1 MEACMTTEDAK
12 TSLRRR
18 TVLAAVAAA
27 LGLATVG
34 SSEAA
39 GPALVDLQVID
50 RETGE
55 PARVWRHAGRLYV
68 AGRPGALYSLRV
80 TNNTPG
86 RVLAVMS
93 VDGVNILTGQT
104 AGYNQR
110 GYVFGPYETY
120 DVSGWRKSDSQ
131 VAAFTF
137 APLSRSY
144 AARTGRPNDVG
155 VIGVAVFEERVYY
168 APPPLAVAPAAP
180 QWEGPAG
187 EESADRAEGLIVQG
201 APAAPPPQSSVRA
214 APSAQ
219 AARRSERLG
228 TGHGRRE
235 WSQVTTVA
243 FERATTYPRF
253 IQQIE
258 YDSYDNLVARGVIPR
273 YRPRPTPPH
282 PRPFPGNGY
291 VPDPPYGR

>member
-1 MEACMTTEDAK
+1 MTTAKNAK
-12 TSLRRR
+12 TTLRRR

-27 LGLATVG
+27 IGLAGVG
-34 SSEAA
+34 RSEAA
-39 GPALVDLQVID
+39 GPALVDLQIID
-50 RETGE
+50 RETGQ
-55 PARVWRHAGRLYV
+55 AAHVWRHGGRLFV
-68 AGRPGALYSLRV
+68 AGRPGARYSLRV
-80 TNNTPG
+80 ANNTPG

-104 AGYNQR
+104 AGYGQR

-155 VIGVAVFEERVYY
+155 VIGVAVFEERVY
-168 APPPLAVAPAAP
+168 APPPLAVSPAPADEA
-180 QWEGPAG
+180 A
-187 EESADRAEGLIVQG
+187 AEGLIVQG
-201 APAAPPPQSSVRA
+201 APAAPPSDARS

-219 AARRSERLG
+219 AARPSERLG

-235 WSQVTTVA
+235 WSQVTTVP
-243 FERATTYPRF
+243 FEGATSYPRF
-253 IQQIE
+253 VQQIE
-258 YDSYDNLVARGVIPR
+258 YDSYENLVARGVIPR
-273 YRPRPTPPH
+273 YRRRPTPPH
-282 PRPFPGNGY
+282 PQPFPQDNGY
-291 VPDPPYGR
+291 VPDPPYAR

>member
-1 MEACMTTEDAK
+1 MTTTEAK

-18 TVLAAVAAA
+18 TVLAAAAA
-27 LGLATVG
+27 AMGLAVVG

-39 GPALVDLQVID
+39 GPELVDLQVID

-55 PARVWRHAGRLYV
+55 PARVWRHGGRFFV

-168 APPPLAVAPAAP
+168 APPPAPLAVSPSPADEA
-180 QWEGPAG
+180 A
-187 EESADRAEGLIVQG
+187 AEGLIVQG
-201 APAAPPPQSSVRA
+201 APMAPTAPPAVTRS

-243 FERATTYPRF
+243 FERATSYPRF
-253 IQQIE
+253 IRQIE

-282 PRPFPGNGY
+282 PRPFPQDNGY

>member
-1 MEACMTTEDAK
+1 MTTTEAK

-18 TVLAAVAAA
+18 TVLAAAAA
-27 LGLATVG
+27 AMGLAVVG

-39 GPALVDLQVID
+39 GPELVDLQVID

-55 PARVWRHAGRLYV
+55 PARVWRHGGRFFV

-104 AGYNQR
+104 ASYSQR
-110 GYVFGPYETY
+110 GYVFGPYESYEVT
-120 DVSGWRKSDSQ
+120 GWRKSDSQ

-155 VIGVAVFEERVYY
+155 VIGVAVFEERVY
-168 APPPLAVAPAAP
+168 APPPLAVSPAAP
-180 QWEGPAG
+180 EYGGRATG
-187 EESADRAEGLIVQG
+187 DYADESVEGLIVQG
-201 APAAPPPQSSVRA
+201 APAAPPPSVR

-228 TGHGRRE
+228 TAHGQRE
-235 WSQVTTVA
+235 WSQVTTVP
-243 FERATTYPRF
+243 FERATTSPRF
-253 IQQIE
+253 IRQIE

-273 YRPRPTPPH
+273 YRPRPTPPY
-282 PRPFPGNGY
+282 PRPFPQEGY

>member
-1 MEACMTTEDAK
+1 MEACMTTADGAK

-27 LGLATVG
+27 MGLAAVG
-34 SSEAA
+34 GSQAA
-39 GPALVDLQVID
+39 GPALVDVEIID
-50 RETGE
+50 RQTGQ
-55 PARVWRHAGRLYV
+55 AAQVWRHAGRLYV

-104 AGYNQR
+104 AGYGQR

-120 DVSGWRKSDSQ
+120 DVSGWRKSDSE

-155 VIGVAVFEERVYY
+155 VIGVAVFEERVY
-168 APPPLAVAPAAP
+168 APPVVASPEWSYP
-180 QWEGPAG
+180 RSR
-187 EESADRAEGLIVQG
+187 ESADGVEGLVVQG
-201 APAAPPPQSSVRA
+201 APAAPPPSVSTGA
-214 APSAQ
+214 SAQ
-219 AARRSERLG
+219 AAQRSERLG

-235 WSQVTTVA
+235 WSQVTTVP
-243 FERATTYPRF
+243 FERATSYPRF
-253 IQQIE
+253 IRQIE

-273 YRPRPTPPH
+273 YRPPTPPR
-282 PRPFPGNGY
+282 PRPFPQGDGY

>member
-1 MEACMTTEDAK
+1 MTTLEAAK
-12 TSLRRR
+12 TFLRRR

-27 LGLATVG
+27 MGLAAVG

-39 GPALVDLQVID
+39 APALVDLQIID
-50 RETGE
+50 RETGQ
-55 PARVWRHAGRLYV
+55 AAQVWQRAGRLYV
-68 AGRPGALYSLRV
+68 AGRPGARYSLRV

-93 VDGVNILTGQT
+93 VDGVNILTGET
-104 AGYNQR
+104 AGYGQR

-120 DVSGWRKSDSQ
+120 DVNGWRKSDSQ

-155 VIGVAVFEERVYY
+155 VIGVAVFEERVY
-168 APPPLAVAPAAP
+168 APPPLAIAPVAPEYGRAA
-180 QWEGPAG
+180 GDYAD
-187 EESADRAEGLIVQG
+187 ESVEGLVAQG
-201 APAAPPPQSSVRA
+201 APAPPPSDRA

-228 TGHGRRE
+228 TGHGARE
-235 WSQVTTVA
+235 WSQVTTVS
-243 FERATTYPRF
+243 FERATSYPRF
-253 IQQIE
+253 IRQIE

-273 YRPRPTPPH
+273 QRPRPTPY
-282 PRPFPGNGY
+282 PRPFPQDGY

>member
-1 MEACMTTEDAK
+1 MTTAEDAK

-27 LGLATVG
+27 LGLAAVG

-50 RETGE
+50 RETGQ

-93 VDGVNILTGQT
+93 VDGVNILTGQP
-104 AGYNQR
+104 AGYGQR

-131 VAAFTF
+131 IAAFTF

-155 VIGVAVFEERVYY
+155 VIGVAVFEERVY
-168 APPPLAVAPAAP
+168 APPPLAVSPAAP
-180 QWEGPAG
+180 EWGYPRG
-187 EESADRAEGLIVQG
+187 EESADRVEGLIVQG
-201 APAAPPPQSSVRA
+201 APAAPPPSDRA

-219 AARRSERLG
+219 MARPSERLG

-235 WSQVTTVA
+235 WSQVTTVP
-243 FERATTYPRF
+243 FERATAYPRF
-253 IQQIE
+253 IRQIE

-273 YRPRPTPPH
+273 HRPRPTPPH

-291 VPDPPYGR
+291 VPDPPYGG

>member
-1 MEACMTTEDAK
+1 MTTVEATTK
-12 TSLRRR
+12 SLRRR

-27 LGLATVG
+27 MGLAAVG

-39 GPALVDLQVID
+39 GPALVDLQVVD

-55 PARVWRHAGRLYV
+55 PARVWRHAGRLFV

-104 AGYNQR
+104 AGYGQR

-155 VIGVAVFEERVYY
+155 VIGVAVFEERVY
-168 APPPLAVAPAAP
+168 APPVAVAVPEWGYP
-180 QWEGPAG
+180 RGQ
-187 EESADRAEGLIVQG
+187 ESADQAEGLVVQG
-201 APAAPPPQSSVRA
+201 APAAPPPSVRA
-214 APSAQ
+214 APSAP
-219 AARRSERLG
+219 AAQRSERLG
-228 TGHGRRE
+228 TGHGQRE
-235 WSQVTTVA
+235 WSQVTTVP
-243 FERATTYPRF
+243 FERATSYPRF
-253 IQQIE
+253 IRQIE

-273 YRPRPTPPH
+273 QRPRPTPPH
-282 PRPFPGNGY
+282 PRPFPQDGY

>member
-1 MEACMTTEDAK
+1 MTTAEAK

-18 TVLAAVAAA
+18 TMLAAAAA
-27 LGLATVG
+27 AMGLAVAG

-39 GPALVDLQVID
+39 GPALVDVQIID
-50 RETGE
+50 RETGH
-55 PARVWRHAGRLYV
+55 AAHVWRHGGRLFV
-68 AGRPGALYSLRV
+68 AGRPGARYSLRV

-104 AGYNQR
+104 AGYQQR

-155 VIGVAVFEERVYY
+155 VIGVAVFEERVY
-168 APPPLAVAPAAP
+168 APPPLAVSPAVPERGRSYA
-180 QWEGPAG
+180 
-187 EESADRAEGLIVQG
+187 EESDAEGLAQG
-201 APAAPPPQSSVRA
+201 APAAAPPPSVSA

-219 AARRSERLG
+219 ARRSERLG

-235 WSQVTTVA
+235 WSQVTTVP
-243 FERATTYPRF
+243 FERATSYPRF
-253 IQQIE
+253 IRQIE

-273 YRPRPTPPH
+273 YRPWPRPPH
-282 PRPFPGNGY
+282 PRPFPQDNGY

>member
-1 MEACMTTEDAK
+1 MTKTDGAK

-27 LGLATVG
+27 MGLTVVG
-34 SSEAA
+34 SAEAA
-39 GPALVDLQVID
+39 ASALVDVQIID
-50 RETGE
+50 RDTGR
-55 PARVWRHAGRLYV
+55 AAQVWRHAGRLYV
-68 AGRPGALYSLRV
+68 AGRPGALYGVRV

-104 AGYNQR
+104 AGYGQR
-110 GYVFGPYETY
+110 GYVFGPYETN
-120 DVSGWRKSDSQ
+120 DVSGWRKSDSEI
-131 VAAFTF
+131 AAFTF

-155 VIGVAVFEERVYY
+155 VIGVAVFEERVY
-168 APPPLAVAPAAP
+168 APPPLAVAPVAP
-180 QWEGPAG
+180 EWSSPSNQEDAG
-187 EESADRAEGLIVQG
+187 QAQALIVQG
-201 APAAPPPQSSVRA
+201 ARAPAPPPSANA

-219 AARRSERLG
+219 AMHRSEKLG

-235 WSQVTTVA
+235 WSPATVVP

-253 IQQIE
+253 VQQIE
-258 YDSYDNLVARGVIPR
+258 YDSYENLVARGVIPR
-273 YRPRPTPPH
+273 YRPRPAPPH
-282 PRPFPGNGY
+282 PRPFPQDGY
-291 VPDPPYGR
+291 VPDPPYGQ

>member
-1 MEACMTTEDAK
+1 MTTAESAK

-27 LGLATVG
+27 MTLAGVG

-39 GPALVDLQVID
+39 APAPVDLQIID
-50 RETGE
+50 RDTGQ
-55 PARVWRHAGRLYV
+55 AAHVWRYGGRLYV
-68 AGRPGALYSLRV
+68 AGRPGARYSLRV

-93 VDGVNILTGQT
+93 VDGVNILTGET
-104 AGYNQR
+104 AGYGQR
-110 GYVFGPYETY
+110 GYIFGPYETY

-131 VAAFTF
+131 IAAFTF

-155 VIGVAVFEERVYY
+155 VIGVAVFDERVY
-168 APPPLAVAPAAP
+168 APPVVVAPAVPEWEAP
-180 QWEGPAG
+180 
-187 EESADRAEGLIVQG
+187 SDRAPAEDSVEGLVVQG
-201 APAAPPPQSSVRA
+201 APVPAPPPSVA

-219 AARRSERLG
+219 ATHRSERLG
-228 TGHGRRE
+228 TAHGQRE
-235 WSQVTTVA
+235 WSQVVTVP
-243 FERATTYPRF
+243 FERATKYPRF
-253 IQQIE
+253 VQQIE
-258 YDSYDNLVARGVIPR
+258 YDSYENLLARGVIPR
-273 YRPRPTPPH
+273 YRPRPIPPH
-282 PRPFPGNGY
+282 PQPFPSGGY

>member
-1 MEACMTTEDAK
+1 MTTDGAK

-27 LGLATVG
+27 MGLAAVG

-39 GPALVDLQVID
+39 GPALVDVEVID
-50 RETGE
+50 RETGQ
-55 PARVWRHAGRLYV
+55 AAHVWRHRGRLFV

-131 VAAFTF
+131 IAAFTF

-168 APPPLAVAPAAP
+168 APPVAAVSPAIP
-180 QWEGPAG
+180 RSY
-187 EESADRAEGLIVQG
+187 ESADQVEGLVVQRAPG
-201 APAAPPPQSSVRA
+201 RPTTNSRPRWRYTCAAWPVSRSTTWTSTSSGPAASLLPTAANPIAAATAASTVRRLRDVFAPAVVMHASID
-214 APSAQ
+214 
-219 AARRSERLG
+219 L
-228 TGHGRRE
+228 T
-235 WSQVTTVA
+235 
-243 FERATTYPRF
+243 
-253 IQQIE
+253 
-258 YDSYDNLVARGVIPR
+258 
-273 YRPRPTPPH
+273 
-282 PRPFPGNGY
+282 
-291 VPDPPYGR
+291 

>member
-1 MEACMTTEDAK
+1 MTTAKGAK

-27 LGLATVG
+27 MGLAMAG

-39 GPALVDLQVID
+39 GPALVDLQIVD
-50 RETGE
+50 RDTGQ
-55 PARVWRHAGRLYV
+55 AAHVWRHAGRLYV
-68 AGRPGALYSLRV
+68 AGRPGARYSLRV

-155 VIGVAVFEERVYY
+155 VIGVAVFEERVY
-168 APPPLAVAPAAP
+168 APPPPPIAVSPEAPADEAAP
-180 QWEGPAG
+180 EALAIP
-187 EESADRAEGLIVQG
+187 
-201 APAAPPPQSSVRA
+201 APAAPPVVAQG
-214 APSAQ
+214 AQ

-228 TGHGRRE
+228 TAHGERE
-235 WSQVTTVA
+235 WSQVTTVG
-243 FERATTYPRF
+243 FERATAYPRQ

-258 YDSYDNLVARGVIPR
+258 YDSYENLVARGVIPR
-273 YRPRPTPPH
+273 YRPQPAPH

>member
-1 MEACMTTEDAK
+1 MTTTEAK

-18 TVLAAVAAA
+18 TVLAAAAA
-27 LGLATVG
+27 AMGLAVVG

-39 GPALVDLQVID
+39 GPELVDLQVID

-55 PARVWRHAGRLYV
+55 PARVWRHGGRLFV

-155 VIGVAVFEERVYY
+155 VIGVAVFEERVYH
-168 APPPLAVAPAAP
+168 PPVAAVSPALP
-180 QWEGPAG
+180 RSY
-187 EESADRAEGLIVQG
+187 ESADQVEGLVVQG
-201 APAAPPPQSSVRA
+201 SPAAPPPPTVST

-219 AARRSERLG
+219 ARRSERLG
-228 TGHGRRE
+228 TAHGQRE
-235 WSQVTTVA
+235 WSQVTTVP
-243 FERATTYPRF
+243 FERATSYPRF
-253 IQQIE
+253 IRQIE
-258 YDSYDNLVARGVIPR
+258 YDSHDNLVARGVIPR

-282 PRPFPGNGY
+282 PRPFPQDNGY